1 MDNNGKSMEFNCI
14 KNNKENKGIY
24 KAFNF
29 NNRIKKE
36 IFNLFKKKYFQIYK
50 IMMILILISF
60 FINF

>member
-1 MDNNGKSMEFNCI
+1 MNNNGESMEFNCI

-36 IFNLFKKKYFQIYK
+36 IFNLFKKKIFSNIQNNDD
-50 IMMILILISF
+50 
-60 FINF
+60 INSYIIFY